1 MKSMEKFVTAINTTI
16 QKLEQWTGKFIS
28 YDSFD
33 RLLWFVGKIR
43 RGNLSLILSK
53 EEYEQFIDYLNEVKI
68 ESFDIEKIDVNY
80 LPFLNSGSPL
90 KRFFQ
95 LAKELDSMEK
105 SLKDK
110 S

>member
-1 MKSMEKFVTAINTTI
+1 MRLKSIV
-16 QKLEQWTGKFIS
+16 
-28 YDSFD
+28 
-33 RLLWFVGKIR
+33 
-43 RGNLSLILSK
+43 
-53 EEYEQFIDYLNEVKI
+53 
-68 ESFDIEKIDVNY
+68 FDIEKIDVNY

-105 SLKDK
+105 SLKNK